1 MKSDL
6 NFRELLEIG
15 EATLGEGGR
24 CPAGERVLF
33 ISSVG
38 SHMWGMNRPESDIDL
53 VVIYAAS
60 TRSILRGQ
68 KIPATIRQEIAL
80 CRTEVYDTLGW
91 EVGHLIDQLIRG
103 NVNAIW
109 YVKSPLVVKPSSY
122 QEELAA
128 LVAANLSRSSHH
140 SIRGMAESQIKSE
153 EEARRPEMAGKGYRT
168 ALRTIN
174 FGINLLAS
182 GRICFDP
189 VLHTPGKDEVMEALA
204 RLDEAYEKSSLP
216 DRPDEDAFRDFLFR
230 LRLDILAEEEGNGRR
245 A

>member
-6 NFRELLEIG
+6 NFQELRQIG
-15 EATLGEGGR
+15 EAALGGGGR
-24 CPAGERVLF
+24 SLSAERVLF

-60 TRSILRGQ
+60 TVSILRGQ
-68 KIPATIRQEIAL
+68 KVPTTIRQEIAA
-80 CRTEVYDTLGW
+80 CRGEVYDTLGW
-91 EVGHLIDQLIRG
+91 EAGHLIDQLIRG

-109 YVKSPLVVKPSSY
+109 YTTSPLIVKPSPY

-128 LVAANLSRSSHH
+128 LVAANLSRSSYH

-153 EEARRPEMAGKGYRT
+153 DSLGRLKIAGKGYRT
-168 ALRTIN
+168 ALRTIK
-174 FGINLLAS
+174 FGINLLTHA
-182 GRICFDP
+182 RICFEP
-189 VLHTPGKDEVMEALA
+189 VLHTPERSEVMAA
-204 RLDEAYEKSSLP
+204 QASLDEAYLNSSLP
-216 DRPDEDAFRDFLFR
+216 DRPDEGAFRDFLLR
-230 LRLDILAEEEGNGRR
+230 LRLEILAEERGNSRK